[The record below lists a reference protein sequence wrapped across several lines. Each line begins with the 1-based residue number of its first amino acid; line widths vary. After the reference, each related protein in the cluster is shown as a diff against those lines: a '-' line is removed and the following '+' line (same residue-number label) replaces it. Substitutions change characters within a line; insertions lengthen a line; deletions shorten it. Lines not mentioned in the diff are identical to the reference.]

1 MCYISTL
8 FISYFKETNDNK
20 TKTLIFTMSWITQV
34 FTSAIGKKLIMSL
47 TGLFLCLF
55 LVVHMSGNFLLFNND
70 GGQAFNEY
78 TKFMTTFPLIKVA
91 SIFTFFGIILHAVD
105 GLLLTLKNR
114 KARPVKYAVQPKRS
128 SWASRNMAVLGIIVL
143 FFLIVH
149 LKSFWYVMKFGE
161 VGKVIY
167 NGHEYKDLYTVVI
180 AAFSQWWYVAI
191 YVVSLIALG
200 YHLVHGFASAF
211 QTLGVNHSK
220 YTPFIKF
227 VGYAYAIL
235 VPIGFASQLVIVYLT
250 VHGYL

>member
-1 MCYISTL
+1 
-8 FISYFKETNDNK
+8 
-20 TKTLIFTMSWITQV
+20 MSWITQV
-34 FTSAIGKKLIMSL
+34 FTTSIGKKLIMSL

-55 LVVHMSGNFLLFNND
+55 LVVHMSGNFLLFNDD

-105 GLLLTLKNR
+105 GLLIALKNR
-114 KARPVKYAVQPKRS
+114 NARPVKYAVTPKRA
-128 SWASRNMAVLGIIVL
+128 SWASRNMAVLGMIIL

-149 LKSFWYVMKFGE
+149 LKSFWYEMKFGN
-161 VGKVIY
+161 VGTVTY
-167 NGHEYKDLYTVVI
+167 GGETYKDLYTVVV

-191 YVVSLIALG
+191 YVISLMALG
-200 YHLVHGFASAF
+200 YHLVHGFQSAF
-211 QTLGVNHSK
+211 QTLGVNHAK

-235 VPIGFASQLVIVYLT
+235 VPLGFALQPIIVYLT

>member
-1 MCYISTL
+1 
-8 FISYFKETNDNK
+8 
-20 TKTLIFTMSWITQV
+20 MSWITQV

-91 SIFTFFGIILHAVD
+91 SIFTFLGIILHAVD

-235 VPIGFASQLVIVYLT
+235 VPIGFASQPVIVYLT